1 MTDPRPAATEPAP
14 VVRDAAAKPSAWSRL
29 AENPLPSILAAVIV
43 VLLGYNLTVTNDRI
57 SDTNDRISDT
67 NDRISR
73 LEDRMEARFAAQ
85 EAKIDALDAKI
96 DALDD
101 KVDAKFGELDAKI
114 DDLNL
119 KLTALIV
126 ALETSG
132 AIDGIV
138 EIQVTATQPTDYM
151 SVANEGWG
159 P

>member
-1 MTDPRPAATEPAP
+1 MTDPRPAPTEPAP
-14 VVRDAAAKPSAWSRL
+14 AAHDAAAKPSAWSRL

-57 SDTNDRISDT
+57 SDTNDRIS
-67 NDRISR
+67 R
-73 LEDRMEARFAAQ
+73 LEDRMDARFAAQ
-85 EAKIDALDAKI
+85 EAKIAALDAKI

-138 EIQVTATQPTDYM
+138 EIQVTATQPADY
-151 SVANEGWG
+151 V
-159 P
+159 PTP

>member
-1 MTDPRPAATEPAP
+1 MTASIPPARLRPQPHDGPMTDPRPAPTEPAP
-14 VVRDAAAKPSAWSRL
+14 AAHDAAAKPSAWSRL

-57 SDTNDRISDT
+57 SDTNDRIS
-67 NDRISR
+67 R
-73 LEDRMEARFAAQ
+73 LEDRMDARFAAQ
-85 EAKIDALDAKI
+85 EAKIAALDAKI
-96 DALDD
+96 
-101 KVDAKFGELDAKI
+101 DAKFGELDAKI

-138 EIQVTATQPTDYM
+138 EVQVTATQPADY
-151 SVANEGWG
+151 V
-159 P
+159 PTP

>member
-1 MTDPRPAATEPAP
+1 MTDPRPAPTEPAP
-14 VVRDAAAKPSAWSRL
+14 AAHDAAAKPSAWARL
-29 AENPLPSILAAVIV
+29 VENPLPSILAAVIV

-73 LEDRMEARFAAQ
+73 LEDRLDARFAAQ
-85 EAKIDALDAKI
+85 EAKI

-132 AIDGIV
+132 AIDGIA
-138 EIQVTATQPTDYM
+138 EIQVTATQPADY
-151 SVANEGWG
+151 VAM